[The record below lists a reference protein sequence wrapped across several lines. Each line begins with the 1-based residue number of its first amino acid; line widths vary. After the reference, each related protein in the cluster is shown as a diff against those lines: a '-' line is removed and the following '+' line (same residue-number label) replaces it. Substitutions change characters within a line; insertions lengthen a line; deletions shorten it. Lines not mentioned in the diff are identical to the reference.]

1 MPIVITTMISSFV
14 SSTKPTKSQLDFFG
28 KSSIKIHVLVVDNT
42 YNISP
47 MLNGAGI
54 FAIYIY
60 IYHNIHI
67 YIYIAP
73 KSDPFVGKYCIHKL
87 VIF

>member
-60 IYHNIHI
+60 HNIH
-67 YIYIAP
+67 IYIAP